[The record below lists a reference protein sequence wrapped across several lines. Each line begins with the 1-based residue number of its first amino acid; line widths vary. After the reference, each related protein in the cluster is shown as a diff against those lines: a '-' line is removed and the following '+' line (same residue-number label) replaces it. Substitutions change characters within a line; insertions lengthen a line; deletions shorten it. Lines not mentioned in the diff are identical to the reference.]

1 MPDAIV
7 IGAGIGGLAA
17 AISLAAGGRTVKVL
31 EAAPELGGK
40 AGIVTFEGVEV
51 DTGPTLLTMP
61 EVFDELLGLAGMSLE
76 KDAPLHHAEPFFR
89 YLWPDG
95 TALDVHAELERT
107 IRSVDAVLGSTAR
120 EELTAFLHYA
130 AGIWDVAEGRF
141 ITGDAPSFRSLVWLG
156 VSGIR
161 EASRLDAFSAMWPA
175 IERRVSSA
183 HLRSLLAR
191 YATYNG
197 SDPRRAPATL
207 NCIAHVE
214 LARGAT
220 AVRGGTFAL
229 VRALYRAAR
238 RLDVDIEVG
247 TRVERI
253 VLDRGAVCGVDLEGG
268 RRVRAGIVVANADVA
283 HVARRLLPS
292 MKRRILPEDPEPSMS
307 GHCMIVRARRRP
319 AARRA
324 AHTVLFPAD
333 YRAEFADIFDR
344 DRPPTEPTVYVCAQ
358 EKSHGRLGWDD
369 HEPLFV
375 MVNAPAEPEVG
386 SRPPSAWHDLEIR
399 TMARLVRAG
408 LVEADDAVIWRRTPA
423 DLAARFPGSRGAIYG
438 ASSNSW
444 NAAFKRPANVVSG
457 VPGLFLASGSA
468 HPGGGM
474 PLAALSGRAAA
485 RGALRALGGDHGRI
499 ALRTEE
505 SG

>member
-17 AISLAAGGRTVKVL
+17 AISLGAAGKSVKVL

-40 AGIVTFEGVEV
+40 AGVVALDGVEV

-61 EVFDELLGLAGMSLE
+61 EVFDEILGLAGMSLE
-76 KDAPLHHAEPFFR
+76 RDAPLHHAEPFFR
-89 YLWPDG
+89 YLWADG
-95 TALDVHAELERT
+95 KALDVHASLEQT
-107 IRSVDAVLGSTAR
+107 ARSVASSLGPAAR
-120 EELTAFLHYA
+120 DDLTAFLEYA
-130 AGIWDVAEGRF
+130 ADIWEVAEGRF
-141 ITGDAPSFRSLVWLG
+141 ILGDAPSFRSLVWLG

-161 EASRLDAFSAMWPA
+161 EASRLDAFSTMWTA
-175 IERRVSSA
+175 IEKRVASP

-220 AVRGGTFAL
+220 AVRGGTFEL
-229 VRALYRAAR
+229 VRALERAAR
-238 RLDVDIEVG
+238 KLGVEIEVG
-247 TRVERI
+247 TRVDRI
-253 VLDRGAVCGVDLEGG
+253 AIERGAICGVDLEGG
-268 RRVRAGIVVANADVA
+268 RRVRAGIVLANADVA
-283 HVARRLLPS
+283 HVARRLLPER
-292 MKRRILPEDPEPSMS
+292 KRRILSEDPEPSMS
-307 GHCMIVRARRRP
+307 GHCMIVRARRRS
-319 AARRA
+319 AERRA
-324 AHTVLFPAD
+324 AHTVLFSRD
-333 YRAEFADIFDR
+333 YRAELADIFDR

-358 EKSHGRLGWDD
+358 EKSHGRAGWGD

-386 SRPPSAWHDLEIR
+386 ARPARDWQDLEIR
-399 TMARLVRAG
+399 TMTRLVRAG

-444 NAAFKRPANVVSG
+444 NAAFKRPPNVVSG

-485 RGALRALGGDHGRI
+485 RGALLAMDRFGGRV

-505 SG
+505 S

>member
-1 MPDAIV
+1 MLDAIV
-7 IGAGIGGLAA
+7 VGAGIGGLAA
-17 AISLAAGGRTVKVL
+17 AISLASAGKTVRVL

-40 AGIVTFEGVEV
+40 AGIATFDGVEV

-76 KDAPLHHAEPFFR
+76 RDAPLHHAERFFQ
-89 YLWPDG
+89 YIWPEG
-95 TALDVHAELERT
+95 EALEVHAELERT
-107 IRSVDAVLGSTAR
+107 LRSVAATLGTSAR
-120 EELTAFLHYA
+120 EELTAFLGYA
-130 AGIWDVAEGRF
+130 GEIWEVARGRF
-141 ITGDAPSFRSLVWLG
+141 IAGDAPSFRSLVWLG

-161 EASRLDAFSAMWPA
+161 EASRLDAFSTMWTA
-175 IERRVSSA
+175 IEKRVGSP

-220 AVRGGTFAL
+220 AVRGGTFEL

-238 RLDVDIEVG
+238 RLGVEIEVG
-247 TRVERI
+247 ARVQGIALERG
-253 VLDRGAVCGVDLEGG
+253 VVCGVDLEGG

-283 HVARRLLPS
+283 HVARRLLPA

-307 GHCMIVRARRRP
+307 GHCMIMRARRRS
-319 AARRA
+319 ADRRA

-333 YRAEFADIFDR
+333 YRAEFVDIFER
-344 DRPPTEPTVYVCAQ
+344 DRPPIEPTVYVCAQ
-358 EKSHGRLGWDD
+358 EKSHGRAGWED

-375 MVNAPAEPEVG
+375 MVNAPPEPEVG
-386 SRPPSAWHDLEIR
+386 LRPSSLWQDLEIR

-408 LVEADDAVIWRRTPA
+408 LVEADDAVIWRRSPA
-423 DLAARFPGSRGAIYG
+423 DLAARFPGTRGAIYG

-474 PLAALSGRAAA
+474 PLAALSGMAAA
-485 RGALRALGGDHGRI
+485 RGALRAFGGDRARV

-505 SG
+505 S